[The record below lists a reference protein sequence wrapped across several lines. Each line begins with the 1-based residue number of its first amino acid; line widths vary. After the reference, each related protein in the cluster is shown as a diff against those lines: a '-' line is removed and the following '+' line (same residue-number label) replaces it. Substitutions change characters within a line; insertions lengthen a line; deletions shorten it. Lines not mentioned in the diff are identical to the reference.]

1 MESKPIKLKLL
12 KYGGILYIGGPLLF
26 LLLFF
31 LLFEGTLSLPIVA
44 VVLIILSVV
53 FLHFGSVCTSLYK
66 AVKELSEPFVI
77 EDVDFIRNTV
87 TVKDDK
93 ARVYTIK
100 FKGKRSRRKSLLTW
114 FEESSDTRGETGYYE
129 AWTPLRRSP
138 QNGSLP
144 WFVKV
149 VKKDETLILLSTL
162 SKKTASSKLNQ
173 RLTALGKLAHDIDL
187 WGYGEVNP

>member
-12 KYGGILYIGGPLLF
+12 KYGGILYIGGPLSF

-31 LLFEGTLSLPIVA
+31 LLFEGMLSLA
-44 VVLIILSVV
+44 VVIVVLILSVV
-53 FLHFGSVCTSLYK
+53 FLHFGYMCTNLYK

-93 ARVYTIK
+93 ARVYTIT
-100 FKGKRSRRKSLLTW
+100 FKGEEPRRKSLLSW
-114 FEESSDTRGETGYYE
+114 FEESSDTHGETGYYE

-138 QNGSLP
+138 KNGSLP

-162 SKKTASSKLNQ
+162 SEKTASSKLNQ
-173 RLTALGKLAHDIDL
+173 RLTVLGKLAHDIDL